1 MVELSPFPYQG
12 PLEPSGVAGRIDL
25 QRELRQR
32 LEQRRLTALLGP
44 RRYGKTSILR
54 RVTSDM
60 AAEGSETVW
69 IDLYELSSMADLAG
83 ALDRGLAQTQGT
95 LRRAIEGVAGTLSLK
110 LGLLGV
116 ELSKSA
122 RDRPDPVLKV
132 RSMVQLLVTVA
143 QKRNLIVVLDEFSG
157 IADVPKAAGVLRTEL
172 QHHYRDLGLVF
183 AGSQPSTMTML
194 FADRAQPFFSQAEL
208 LEIPPLTTAE
218 VTDLVHDGFARTGRG
233 AGPVASMI
241 AAAAEGHP
249 QRAMQLADA
258 CWSRV
263 RKGATATDDTWVE
276 AHQAVRRSVDDAS
289 ERFFTLFST
298 GYQKVLRI
306 VAGGGSL
313 FGTAASSLSLA
324 PGTAQAGVEALLGS
338 ADLAR
343 RDGHLVVV
351 DPLFA
356 DWIRRRF
363 PV

>member
-12 PLEPSGVAGRIDL
+12 PLEPDGVAGRVDL
-25 QRELRQR
+25 QADIRAR

-60 AAEGSETVW
+60 EADGFETVW

-83 ALDRGLAQTQGT
+83 ALDRGLAQTQGK
-95 LRRAIEGVAGTLSLK
+95 LRRAVEGVAGTLSLK

-116 ELSKSA
+116 ELSRGA

-132 RSMVQLLVTVA
+132 RSMVQLLVAVA
-143 QKRNLIVVLDEFSG
+143 AKRNLIIVLDEFSG
-157 IADVPKAAGVLRTEL
+157 IADVPKAAGLLRTEL
-172 QHHYRDLGLVF
+172 QHHYRELGLVF

-208 LEIPPLTTAE
+208 LDIPPLTDAE
-218 VTDLVHDGFARTGRG
+218 VVDLVHAGFDRTGRG
-233 AGPVASMI
+233 AGPIAPLI

-249 QRAMQLADA
+249 QRAMQLADG
-258 CWSRV
+258 CWARV
-263 RKGATATDDTWVE
+263 RKGATATEQTWVE
-276 AHQAVRRSVDDAS
+276 AHQAVRASVDDAS
-289 ERFFTLFST
+289 ERFFTLFPT
-298 GYQKVLRI
+298 GHQKVLRI
-306 VAGGGSL
+306 VAGGGSV
-313 FGTAASSLSLA
+313 FGTAAGSLSLA
-324 PGTAQAGVEALLGS
+324 PGTAQAGLDALTGS
-338 ADLAR
+338 ADIAR
-343 RDGHLVVV
+343 RDGRLVVV

>member
-12 PLEPSGVAGRIDL
+12 PLEPEGVAGRIDL
-25 QRELRQR
+25 QRDLRHR

-54 RVTSDM
+54 RVTADM
-60 AAEGSETVW
+60 ADDGYETVW

-83 ALDRGLAQTQGT
+83 ALDRGLAQTQGK
-95 LRRAIEGVAGTLSLK
+95 LRRAVEGVAGSLSLK

-143 QKRNLIVVLDEFSG
+143 QKRKLIVVLDEFSG

-172 QHHYRDLGLVF
+172 QHHYRDLSIVF

-208 LEIPPLTTAE
+208 LDIPPLTTSE
-218 VTDLVHDGFARTGRG
+218 VTDLVHDGFRRTGRD
-233 AGPVASMI
+233 AGPIAPRL

-263 RKGATATDDTWVE
+263 RKGTAATDQTWIA
-276 AHQAVRRSVDDAS
+276 AHDDVRRSVDDAS
-289 ERFFTLFST
+289 ERFFTLFPT
-298 GYQKVLRI
+298 GHQKVLRI
-306 VAGGGSL
+306 VAGGGSV

-324 PGTAQAGVEALLGS
+324 PGTAQAALAALLGS

-343 RDGHLVVV
+343 RDDRLVVV